1 MANVV
6 IFDLDGTLVDS
17 APEIQDAVNRVWS
30 GRGHEPFDLP
40 TLISFVGNGLPTLIK
55 RAMAARGIEQ
65 DAFQSLHDEVLDI
78 YNAADGSLTTPY
90 PGVEDVL
97 KTLSEQGVRLGVCTN
112 KPEGAAR
119 HVLRVLGWDMF
130 DVVVGGDTLPT
141 RKPDPQPLKAVWEA
155 LGNGAML
162 YVGDS
167 EVDAETAVAAGV
179 KFALFTEGYRKNP
192 VENVPHDFLFSDYA
206 DFQKIVETHFSET
219 SDAPA

>member
-1 MANVV
+1 
-6 IFDLDGTLVDS
+6 
-17 APEIQDAVNRVWS
+17 
-30 GRGHEPFDLP
+30 
-40 TLISFVGNGLPTLIK
+40 TLIK

-130 DVVVGGDTLPT
+130 EVVVGGDRLPV
-141 RKPDPQPLKAVWEA
+141 RKPAPQPLNAVWEA

-167 EVDAETAVAAGV
+167 EIDAETAVAAGV

-192 VENVPHDFLFSDYA
+192 VERVPHDFLFSDYA
-206 DFQKIVETHFSET
+206 DFLKIVENHLSG
-219 SDAPA
+219 A